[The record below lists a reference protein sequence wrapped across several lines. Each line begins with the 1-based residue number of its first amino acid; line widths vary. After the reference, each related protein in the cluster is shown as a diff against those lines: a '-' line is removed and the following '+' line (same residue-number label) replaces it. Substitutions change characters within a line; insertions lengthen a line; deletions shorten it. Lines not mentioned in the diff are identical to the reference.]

1 MRVRVR
7 VRDWQFGA
15 GFPRAG
21 AGNAGITRPTSLIG
35 HGILNN
41 MEEPKDLVPGEP
53 ETYAY
58 ERLRYHASQ
67 KYLLRLGA
75 SDKERKRFQELH
87 ADDIQG
93 LVQLLNRKRELG
105 QTNAALPWFWKVSFT
120 DGEDIKVEWF
130 LARERYRQ
138 WDEEILWLNQE
149 VASTVLTFKHHQR
162 NWNRRADE
170 AFQRTKLGYWSYCNR
185 KARLWRTLRVDTA
198 GRGRQMLEY
207 VVDRRNLDICLRV
220 IRELSHA

>member
-1 MRVRVR
+1 SR
-7 VRDWQFGA
+7 
-15 GFPRAG
+15 
-21 AGNAGITRPTSLIG
+21 
-35 HGILNN
+35 
-41 MEEPKDLVPGEP
+41 
-53 ETYAY
+53 
-58 ERLRYHASQ
+58 

-75 SDKERKRFQELH
+75 SDQERKRFQELR

-120 DGEDIKVEWF
+120 DGEGFTPDEQYQENIKVEWF
-130 LARERYRQ
+130 LARERYRR
-138 WDEEILWLNQE
+138 WDEEILWLKRE

-185 KARLWRTLRVDTA
+185 QARLW
-198 GRGRQMLEY
+198 
-207 VVDRRNLDICLRV
+207 
-220 IRELSHA
+220 